1 MATEQR
7 VQELYPSLYYPG
19 SSLAEGT
26 PALTRAGW
34 GVFSFL
40 SVSFLGPFC
49 YRSLESGGVRED
61 TAGVDGWGTLAQEGG
76 PLGSGF
82 CTTRGQFLAS
92 WLFLANQAQAG
103 PPENP
108 PRPQQGTRWAR
119 LSGPGCM
126 APTCVKRLGSCR
138 QMARERQTACPVA
151 PQASW
156 TLRGGEQGDWGQTPG
171 GSRAW
176 SRDLGS
182 PERGREKRGQSWP
195 GSSCRSCLF
204 SQRLGAGEP
213 GLVRDFQGHGR
224 QVAGA
229 GAARAGLPLH
239 PAFIQQLCLLWGLWA
254 PPRVT
259 PRRTSSGKGQV
270 SLLAKEGGGEVFR
283 LAFPPWA
290 WQRPWASQQEPA
302 S

>member
-1 MATEQR
+1 MDSGLGHPLDALLTGRGAEETGTPMASASFTSKAHELGSWVPGPSRVATEQH

-49 YRSLESGGVRED
+49 CCSLEGGGVRED

-108 PRPQQGTRWAR
+108 PGPQQGTPWPR
-119 LSGPGCM
+119 LNGPGCM
-126 APTCVKRLGSCR
+126 GPTCVRRLGSCR
-138 QMARERQTACPVA
+138 QMAGERQTPCPVA

-156 TLRGGEQGDWGQTPG
+156 TLRGGEQGDWRQTPG
-171 GSRAW
+171 GS
-176 SRDLGS
+176 
-182 PERGREKRGQSWP
+182 
-195 GSSCRSCLF
+195 
-204 SQRLGAGEP
+204 
-213 GLVRDFQGHGR
+213 
-224 QVAGA
+224 
-229 GAARAGLPLH
+229 
-239 PAFIQQLCLLWGLWA
+239 
-254 PPRVT
+254 
-259 PRRTSSGKGQV
+259 
-270 SLLAKEGGGEVFR
+270 
-283 LAFPPWA
+283 
-290 WQRPWASQQEPA
+290 
-302 S
+302 